1 MDAQH
6 INIIELA
13 RIKLVQALAQS
24 DAKELAKDF
33 AQMINWMTELIR
45 LERLIRGE
53 PESIEE
59 RREKIQ
65 VKATID
71 EQLRMYVPVFQELL
85 DEGAIRLDGQTALL
99 DGENR
104 DEGEDGEDEM
114 LTYDELEDE

>member
-71 EQLRMYVPVFQELL
+71 EQLRMYVPVFQEPL